1 MGVGGAIIWSL
12 YLKKTTNYRFT
23 IRTIPT
29 ISVFVMIGI
38 CIALNANAHMVIV
51 FILGG
56 LVGFSVTPI
65 MPISYDLGCEL
76 SFPIGEAQ
84 VTGLLNGGAQ
94 ILAFILTLIIS
105 AAVKFQTQNQS
116 MAVMIIYIVLVAI
129 GTVFYYFVKI
139 DLKRRRA

>member
-1 MGVGGAIIWSL
+1 
-12 YLKKTTNYRFT
+12 
-23 IRTIPT
+23 
-29 ISVFVMIGI
+29 MIGI
-38 CIALNANAHMVIV
+38 CIALNAGAHMVIV

-105 AAVKFQTQNQS
+105 AAVKFKTQGQS